1 MDTNQINNFLDKY
14 VKTVY
19 DADVYIVDNNG
30 WLYPKMIVYPYK
42 FLKGSKEY
50 SPEYE
55 KLLYHDNFTKLLEDS
70 LKYIGKSDMSYNRP
84 EYTLSKDWGE
94 YFNDY
99 LKNLE
104 YLIPMFFETDYLP
117 EDKQGIV
124 EDTDAKVGNVW
135 FTGGYLVNG
144 MIAPIEPELSVKII
158 VSKKGKDM
166 IHTYS
171 ASFDDYLS
179 NNMNVDEQIELYFDI
194 K

>member
-14 VKTVY
+14 VKIIY

-42 FLKGSKEY
+42 FLKGSKDY
-50 SPEYE
+50 NPEYE
-55 KLLYHDNFTKLLEDS
+55 KLLYNDNFIKLLEDS
-70 LKYIGKSDMSYNRP
+70 LKYIGESHLSYNRP

-124 EDTDAKVGNVW
+124 EDTDAKVGLVW
-135 FTGGYLVNG
+135 FTGGYRISG
-144 MIAPIEPELSVKII
+144 TEAKIEPLMNVKIV

-171 ASFDDYLS
+171 SSFDDYLS

>member
-1 MDTNQINNFLDKY
+1 MDTNQINNFLAKY
-14 VKTVY
+14 VKAVY

-42 FLKGSKEY
+42 FLKGSKDY

-55 KLLYHDNFTKLLEDS
+55 KLLYHDNFDKLLKDS
-70 LKYIGKSDMSYNRP
+70 LKYIGKSDLSYNRP
-84 EYTLSKDWGE
+84 TYTLSKDWGE
-94 YFNDY
+94 YLNDY

-104 YLIPMFFETDYLP
+104 YLIPMFFDSDYLP

-171 ASFDDYLS
+171 PSFDDDLS

>member
-1 MDTNQINNFLDKY
+1 
-14 VKTVY
+14 
-19 DADVYIVDNNG
+19 
-30 WLYPKMIVYPYK
+30 
-42 FLKGSKEY
+42 LKGSKEY

-104 YLIPMFFETDYLP
+104 YLIPMFFDTDYLP

>member
-70 LKYIGKSDMSYNRP
+70 LKYIGKSDLSYNRP
-84 EYTLSKDWGE
+84 VYILSKDWGE

-135 FTGGYLVNG
+135 FTGGFLVN
-144 MIAPIEPELSVKII
+144 IAPIEPKLSVKII

-171 ASFDDYLS
+171 PSFDDYLS

>member
-1 MDTNQINNFLDKY
+1 MNIKQINNFLDKF
-14 VKTVY
+14 VNSVY
-19 DADVYIVDNNG
+19 GADVYIVDKNG

-42 FLKGSKEY
+42 FLKNSKDY
-50 SPEYE
+50 DPEYE
-55 KLLYHDNFTKLLEDS
+55 KLLYHDNFVKLLENS

-104 YLIPMFFETDYLP
+104 YLIPMFFDSDYLP
-117 EDKQGIV
+117 EDKQGMV
-124 EDTDAKVGNVW
+124 EDTDAKIGNVW
-135 FTGGYLVNG
+135 FTGGYRISGVETN
-144 MIAPIEPELSVKII
+144 IEPELSVKII

-171 ASFDDYLS
+171 PSFDDYLS
-179 NNMNVDEQIELYFDI
+179 NNMNVDEQIELYFDV

>member
-1 MDTNQINNFLDKY
+1 METNQINNFLTKY
-14 VKTVY
+14 VKTIY
-19 DADVYIVDNNG
+19 DADVYIDDNNG
-30 WLYPKMIVYPYK
+30 WLYPKMVVYPYK
-42 FLKGSKEY
+42 FLKNSKEY
-50 SPEYE
+50 DPEYE
-55 KLLYHDNFTKLLEDS
+55 KLLYHDNFIKLLKDS

-104 YLIPMFFETDYLP
+104 YLIPMFFDTDYLP

-124 EDTDAKVGNVW
+124 EDTDAKVGHVW

-144 MIAPIEPELSVKII
+144 MIAPIEPELSVKIV